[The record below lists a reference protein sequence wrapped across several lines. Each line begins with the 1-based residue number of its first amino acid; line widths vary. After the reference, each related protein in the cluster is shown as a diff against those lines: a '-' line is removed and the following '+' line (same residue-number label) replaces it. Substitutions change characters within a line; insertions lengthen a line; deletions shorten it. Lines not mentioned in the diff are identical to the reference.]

1 MDFMKVV
8 ATVSLVIRN
17 LWSQLRNGVSN
28 YDIERQPHKDGG
40 GDSASKRT
48 RTKTIIDPHGK
59 FLQRWN
65 IIFVLSCVIAILLDP
80 LFFYLPVINGDRKC
94 IELDKRLW
102 TRALF
107 LRSFNDMIY
116 LMHIILQFR
125 TGFIDKKLQK
135 LGRPALITDSW
146 KIAQRYLWPYFLLD
160 LLVILPIPQV
170 VTSWIFS
177 EMAQTKSSNKI
188 KLFNSFVLL
197 QYVPRIL
204 PIYLSWKKLIRSNE
218 KIEKTIWF
226 KAALNFFLYLL
237 AGHVLGA
244 FWYFF
249 STQRMTACWHK
260 YCERETGCVQSSFN
274 RDLNEGNHTFL
285 NNVCRINKP
294 DAKLFDFG
302 IFLEALQSG
311 VFQSTDF
318 PQKLFYCFWW
328 GLQNLSSLGQN
339 LHTSNY
345 IWENCFSLS
354 ICILGLL
361 LFLYFLGIY
370 RCICSWKLQ
379 DQKSE
384 IRKPIIDDMNQRF
397 KEDEDVYLESLLPN
411 LPGELQNNVKEH
423 IGLKRLK
430 IVEVLRVMEEQMLR
444 TMCQSETN
452 VPQRAQLYYSGE
464 RPNRCDIFHYG
475 WNCEYFG
482 KELLGWVQKSTASR
496 NNLSKLP
503 VSSRTLKAHTKV
515 EVFALM
521 AQDLKQILHSKLSS
535 LGPEQLPS
543 AAASVVQRIWRCKQ
557 PKSED
562 SVGAST
568 KFQNN
573 AVVKSKKAA
582 TILLPPCY
590 RLTTNP

>member
-8 ATVSLVIRN
+8 ATVSLVIRS

-170 VTSWIFS
+170 
-177 EMAQTKSSNKI
+177 
-188 KLFNSFVLL
+188 
-197 QYVPRIL
+197 
-204 PIYLSWKKLIRSNE
+204 
-218 KIEKTIWF
+218 
-226 KAALNFFLYLL
+226 
-237 AGHVLGA
+237 LGA

-260 YCERETGCVQSSFN
+260 YCERHTGCVQSSFN
-274 RDLNEGNHTFL
+274 CDLNEGNHTFL

-311 VFQSTDF
+311 VLESTDF

-354 ICILGLL
+354 VCILGLL
-361 LFLYFLGIY
+361 LFLYFLGN
-370 RCICSWKLQ
+370 LQ
-379 DQKSE
+379 MYMQLETSRSEEVRMKMKSKKRTKQKEQIELWISKHHLPSE
-384 IRKPIIDDMNQRF
+384 MRKPIIDDMNQRF

-430 IVEVLRVMEEQMLR
+430 TVEVLRGMEEQMLR
-444 TMCQSETN
+444 TMCHSLKPMFHSEHSYIIRERDPIDAIFFITDGIAWTYTN
-452 VPQRAQLYYSGE
+452 TTSTNNGE
-464 RPNRCDIFHYG
+464 EGTVLTQAERLVEG
-475 WNCEYFG
+475 EYFG
-482 KELLGWVQKSTASR
+482 EELLEWVQKSTASR
-496 NNLSKLP
+496 NNRSKLP

-535 LGPEQLPS
+535 LGPEKLPS
-543 AAASVVQRIWRCKQ
+543 AAASVVQRIWRCKH
-557 PKSED
+557 PKTED
-562 SVGAST
+562 SVGGST
-568 KFQNN
+568 KLQNN

-582 TILLPPCY
+582 SILLPPCY

>member
-8 ATVSLVIRN
+8 ATVSLVIRS

-125 TGFIDKKLQK
+125 T
-135 LGRPALITDSW
+135 DSW

-160 LLVILPIPQV
+160 LLVILPIPQPFG
-170 VTSWIFS
+170 I
-177 EMAQTKSSNKI
+177 
-188 KLFNSFVLL
+188 
-197 QYVPRIL
+197 
-204 PIYLSWKKLIRSNE
+204 
-218 KIEKTIWF
+218 
-226 KAALNFFLYLL
+226 
-237 AGHVLGA
+237 
-244 FWYFF
+244 FF

-260 YCERETGCVQSSFN
+260 YCERHTGCVQSSFN
-274 RDLNEGNHTFL
+274 CDLNEGNHTFL
-285 NNVCRINKP
+285 NNVCRINIP

-311 VFQSTDF
+311 VLESTDF

-361 LFLYFLGIY
+361 LFLYFLGN
-370 RCICSWKLQ
+370 LQ
-379 DQKSE
+379 MHMQLETSRSEEVRMKMKSKKRTKQKEQIELWISKHHLPSE
-384 IRKPIIDDMNQRF
+384 MRKPIIDDMNQRF

-430 IVEVLRVMEEQMLR
+430 TVKKINIIAVLLSQKSNSYGSVEIMTHEFCILKPMFHSEHSYIIRERDPIDAIFFITDGTVWTYTNTTSNNNGEEGTVLTQ
-444 TMCQSETN
+444 
-452 VPQRAQLYYSGE
+452 AE
-464 RPNRCDIFHYG
+464 RLVEG
-475 WNCEYFG
+475 EYFG

>member
-1 MDFMKVV
+1 MHNYIYSL
-8 ATVSLVIRN
+8 TVNTSVI
-17 LWSQLRNGVSN
+17 
-28 YDIERQPHKDGG
+28 
-40 GDSASKRT
+40 
-48 RTKTIIDPHGK
+48 
-59 FLQRWN
+59 F
-65 IIFVLSCVIAILLDP
+65 
-80 LFFYLPVINGDRKC
+80 
-94 IELDKRLW
+94 
-102 TRALF
+102 
-107 LRSFNDMIY
+107 
-116 LMHIILQFR
+116 
-125 TGFIDKKLQK
+125 
-135 LGRPALITDSW
+135 
-146 KIAQRYLWPYFLLD
+146 
-160 LLVILPIPQV
+160 QV

-260 YCERETGCVQSSFN
+260 YCERHTGCVQSSFN
-274 RDLNEGNHTFL
+274 CDLNEGNHTFL

-311 VFQSTDF
+311 VLESTDF

-354 ICILGLL
+354 VCILGLL
-361 LFLYFLGIY
+361 LFLYFLGN
-370 RCICSWKLQ
+370 LQ
-379 DQKSE
+379 MYMQLETSRSEEVRMKMKSKKRTKQKEQIELWISKHHLPSE
-384 IRKPIIDDMNQRF
+384 MRKPIIDDMNQRF

-430 IVEVLRVMEEQMLR
+430 TVEVLRGMEEQMLR
-444 TMCQSETN
+444 TMCHSLKPMFHSEHSYIIRERDPIDAIFFITDGIAWTYTN
-452 VPQRAQLYYSGE
+452 TTSTNNGE
-464 RPNRCDIFHYG
+464 EGTVLTQAERLVEG
-475 WNCEYFG
+475 EYFG
-482 KELLGWVQKSTASR
+482 EELLEWVQKSTASR
-496 NNLSKLP
+496 NNRSKLP

-535 LGPEQLPS
+535 LGPEKLPS
-543 AAASVVQRIWRCKQ
+543 AAASVVQRIWRCKH
-557 PKSED
+557 PKTED
-562 SVGAST
+562 SVGGST
-568 KFQNN
+568 KLQNN

-582 TILLPPCY
+582 SILLPPCY